1 MLKELMNTMIEV
13 KNLKLDNNLVYFS
26 YKSDLDDYFKDLT
39 YNIKTDEIIESE
51 EEISN
56 SKLNCIYHAIKE
68 IKEQIK
74 NNNLQKEFKKIW
86 Y

>member
-1 MLKELMNTMIEV
+1 MIEV
-13 KNLKLDNNLVYFS
+13 KNLRLDNNLVYFS
-26 YKSDLDDYFKDLT
+26 YKSDLDEEFKGLT

-56 SKLNCIYHAIKE
+56 FKLNCIYHAIKE

-74 NNNLQKEFKKIW
+74 SNKLKKEFKKIW

>member
-1 MLKELMNTMIEV
+1 MIEV
-13 KNLKLDNNLVYFS
+13 KNLKIDNNLAFFDYR
-26 YKSDLDDYFKDLT
+26 SDLDDNFKKMT

-51 EEISN
+51 EEMSN

-74 NNNLQKEFKKIW
+74 SNNLQSEFIKIW